1 MTESLAPV
9 PPVARQ
15 LNLTAAL
22 NALWSTE
29 EMTARDLMDATGLTR
44 ATVHAVCNDLIDR
57 GWIRELEPRHADSRR
72 PAGRPSRVFELNRE
86 AGYVLGLD
94 VGEAHLGVIV
104 ADLAGEPC
112 FNRRFDIARAR
123 TRTQR
128 RAYLVRSIDEA
139 LRVAGVSRRQL
150 IVAAVGLA
158 APVSRDGVVG
168 YADDDRNPYWRRFRL
183 DRETLAQ
190 ALEGTNTLVD
200 NDANLAVLGE
210 RWRGVARGVDDLVV
224 LLASERLGAGMMES
238 GRVLR
243 GHYGGAGEMYW
254 LDLVDGIE
262 GAFGFA
268 YLARTWARAA
278 LAEGRESALL
288 ESADGDPDNITAE
301 MVFEAAAGGD
311 RVATEVIERLA
322 KPVAQII
329 CMMSILLNPR
339 LVVIDGAIARSA
351 GALLPHVDRE
361 LARIAHD
368 PPRVMCS
375 TLGDMV
381 VAIGAVRLALDHVQA
396 NVLDISPSSLSDGM
410 LRQALAQAPPASP
423 RASPHL
429 ASHRESCRRDGRRSQ
444 AVAHRRENRAE
455 TQPGH
460 AHIDPAGQSSPSTS
474 APGSSSGSNEFG
486 SPVVLDTAAVGGRV
500 VVGAIRIGGRV
511 LLAWLLGHDPR
522 ICAHRPSRIPAAP
535 GT

>member
-1 MTESLAPV
+1 MTESLTPV
-9 PPVARQ
+9 PPVARR
-15 LNLTAAL
+15 LNLAAAL
-22 NALWSTE
+22 NALWSTD

-44 ATVHAVCNDLIDR
+44 ATVHAVCNDLIER

-86 AGYVLGLD
+86 GGYILGLD

-104 ADLAGEPC
+104 ADLGGEPR
-112 FNRRFDIARAR
+112 FNRRFDLTRAR

-128 RAYLVRSIDEA
+128 RAHLVRSIDEA

-158 APVSRDGVVG
+158 APVSRDGSVVG

-190 ALEGTNTLVD
+190 ALEGTNLLVD

-268 YLARTWARAA
+268 YLARTWAREA
-278 LAEGRESALL
+278 LADGRESTLL
-288 ESADGDPDNITAE
+288 EHADGSADSITAE

-311 RVATEVIERLA
+311 PIATEVIERLA
-322 KPVAQII
+322 RPVAQII
-329 CMMSILLNPR
+329 CMMSIMLNPR
-339 LVVIDGAIARSA
+339 LVVIDGAIAGSA
-351 GALLPHVDRE
+351 GVLLPRVDRE

-375 TLGDMV
+375 TLGDTV
-381 VAIGAVRLALDHVQA
+381 VSIGAVRLALDHVQA
-396 NVLDISPSSLSDGM
+396 NVLDISPSGMSDRM
-410 LRQALAQAPPASP
+410 LRQA
-423 RASPHL
+423 
-429 ASHRESCRRDGRRSQ
+429 
-444 AVAHRRENRAE
+444 
-455 TQPGH
+455 
-460 AHIDPAGQSSPSTS
+460 
-474 APGSSSGSNEFG
+474 
-486 SPVVLDTAAVGGRV
+486 
-500 VVGAIRIGGRV
+500 
-511 LLAWLLGHDPR
+511 
-522 ICAHRPSRIPAAP
+522 
-535 GT
+535 